1 VEMFKKVVVAV
12 GLGDGVGELL
22 KPLKEMNFL
31 DHSEIH
37 FVHVFNTFNYT
48 TVLSD
53 FPFVYPIE
61 ADRTPI
67 KKAILGLL
75 EKTSRVV
82 LPQGFKG
89 KVIHECLFDESA
101 KFKFSEYVNEQKA
114 SFIIVP
120 SRKKR
125 GVFESSFAQYV
136 HKHTE
141 ANLLLL
147 K

>member
-1 VEMFKKVVVAV
+1 MEMFKKVIIAV
-12 GLGDGVGELL
+12 GLNTGVGELL

-31 DHSEIH
+31 DQSEIH

-61 ADRTPI
+61 ADRSPI
-67 KKAILGLL
+67 QKAILGLL
-75 EKTSRVV
+75 DKTAKAV
-82 LPQGFKG
+82 LPEGFKG

-101 KFKFSEYVNEQKA
+101 KFKFSEYANDQKA
-114 SFIIVP
+114 TLIIVP

-125 GVFESSFAQYV
+125 GIFESSFAQYV